1 MQIKDVRPASFVK
14 QIRCDRCARLAEV
27 GDAELEFHEFVSI
40 DLKAGYTSIFGDGN
54 HVQVDLCQ
62 HCLKDVLGRWLRID
76 DPRVKSLR
84 QFDPD
89 RHGGE
94 FPSAADASL
103 QEQDDVQVQGR
114 MPLNVP
120 SALHQRLVS
129 LQAFFGHSVRLY
141 FAPLTGAV
149 RGIRWEY
156 RRLEWAERQR
166 LRRQAEFERRRRE
179 AIKRSIAAG
188 DWIPAEEVVE
198 KLRAKVDAARA
209 RRVIGMLRGKLDVPA
224 DFDDPLPEEVLQDFE
239 GRLTTDTRLTVAT
252 RTKDDDSGFV
262 EALLNEAI
270 ELAANGEPELAKR
283 VLRDLVV
290 GTKR

>member
-14 QIRCDRCARLAEV
+14 QIRCDRCDRLAEV
-27 GDAELEFHEFVSI
+27 GDSELEFQEFASI
-40 DLKAGYTSIFGDGN
+40 NQRAGYASIFGDGN

-76 DPRVKSLR
+76 DPSAKSLGL
-84 QFDPD
+84 FDPD

-94 FPSAADASL
+94 FPSATDALL
-103 QEQDDVQVQGR
+103 QEPNAVRVQDG
-114 MPLNVP
+114 MPSSEP
-120 SALHQRLVS
+120 PALRRRLSS

-149 RGIRWEY
+149 RGIRREY

-166 LRRQAEFERRRRE
+166 LQRQAEFERRGRE

-188 DWIPAEEVVE
+188 NWIPAEEVIE
-198 KLRAKVDAARA
+198 KLRAKVDAARK
-209 RRVIGMLRGKLDVPA
+209 RRVIGMLSGKLDVPTN
-224 DFDDPLPEEVLQDFE
+224 FDAPLPEEVLQDFE
-239 GRLTTDTRLTVAT
+239 GRLTTDTKLTVTMRA
-252 RTKDDDSGFV
+252 KDDPGFV
-262 EALLNEAI
+262 EVLLNDAV
-270 ELAANGEPELAKR
+270 ELAANGEPDLAKR
-283 VLRDLVV
+283 VLRDLIA

>member
-1 MQIKDVRPASFVK
+1 MQTKDVRPASFVK
-14 QIRCDRCARLAEV
+14 QIRCDRCDRLAEV
-27 GDAELEFHEFVSI
+27 GDAELEFQEFFSI
-40 DLKAGYTSIFGDGN
+40 NQQAGYASIFGDGN

-76 DPRVKSLR
+76 DPSAKTLGL
-84 QFDPD
+84 FDQD

-103 QEQDDVQVQGR
+103 QGPDDLQVQGR
-114 MPLNVP
+114 MPLNEP
-120 SALHQRLVS
+120 PALRRRLSS

-166 LRRQAEFERRRRE
+166 LRRHAEFERRRRE
-179 AIKRSIAAG
+179 AIKRSITAG
-188 DWIPAEEVVE
+188 DWIPAEEVIE

-239 GRLTTDTRLTVAT
+239 GRLTTDARLTVAT

>member
-14 QIRCDRCARLAEV
+14 QIRCDRCDRLAEV
-27 GDAELEFHEFVSI
+27 GDAELEFQEFVSI
-40 DLKAGYTSIFGDGN
+40 DLKAGYASIFGDGN

-62 HCLKDVLGRWLRID
+62 HCLKDILGRWLRID
-76 DPRVKSLR
+76 DPRAKSLR

-103 QEQDDVQVQGR
+103 QEPDDLQVQGR
-114 MPLNVP
+114 MPLNEP
-120 SALHQRLVS
+120 PALRRRLSS
-129 LQAFFGHSVRLY
+129 LRAFFGHSVRLY

-156 RRLEWAERQR
+156 RQLEWAERQS

-179 AIKRSIAAG
+179 AIKRSITAG
-188 DWIPAEEVVE
+188 DWIPAEEVIE
-198 KLRAKVDAARA
+198 ELRAKVDAARA

-239 GRLTTDTRLTVAT
+239 GRLPTDTKLTGTT
-252 RTKDDDSGFV
+252 RTRDGDPGFV

-270 ELAANGEPELAKR
+270 ELAANGEPELAKQVMR
-283 VLRDLVV
+283 HLI
-290 GTKR
+290 TEAKR